1 MKSLK
6 SLPIVAFAIV
16 MFSVIAC
23 KKEGSDTNNSSRPIE
38 HWVFRSVLDTMPRM
52 ITMALNDKLWVSY
65 HTASGALYKAWKGTV
80 YFDGAVYT
88 GAHGPQ
94 PITIGDAYVENKFKQ
109 PWFVLSSK
117 GDTIAINYRY
127 KGHRFV
133 NGHVELMHSIELP
146 SKQSITINEQV
157 EASQSEGGSPIL
169 ERAFTTSLVPQGY
182 SVGLKYNLSSIVSE
196 SSTDTDGKI
205 VGLKKSDAK
214 LDDITYAEVDASLIL
229 KSNDKTKFNTTFLSR
244 PTISNR
250 NVAGGVEEEKEAPAG
265 GLHPGLKLI
274 AKSDCKS
281 CHNKNLKTIGP
292 SYVDIAKKYE
302 NNAGNISLLSSKV
315 KKGGSGVWGEQ
326 VMTAHDDL
334 PEEDIKE
341 MVTYIMSLDIDS
353 DSAAGAEVSKKQVI
367 ILTPASIKDE
377 DVLPGAVT
385 KVYDIP
391 ANTQKIPIFPGN
403 KKPKFAGIMP
413 NFNNLSGSG
422 FRDLTENFGLTASG
436 FFYIEKEGEYTF
448 QIWSDDG
455 SKVYFGDKLVMDNDG
470 MHGPAY
476 KDVTVKCV
484 KGYYPFR
491 IEFYQGGGGNYLA
504 FDWIKPGDKE
514 YEIVPA
520 ANIFHLVSE
529 NESLSGYSLP
539 MSEGNRVPGD
549 MSPLNDVHPSFDL
562 ATARPGSFKP
572 KVGGIDFKKDGRMIV
587 STWEETGSIWIIE
600 GHETGD
606 STKIKHKRIAFGL
619 AEPLGVKVV
628 EDTIYVMQK
637 QEITKLVDTNGDDII
652 DEYRT
657 LSYGWRV
664 SPNFHEFGFGLVYK
678 DGFFYAT
685 LATAIQP
692 GGASTNPQIPDRGK
706 VVKINKVNGE
716 TSFIAS
722 GLRTPNGIGLGMGGE
737 IFVADNQGDWL
748 PASKIVH
755 VRDGAWFGSRSVD
768 PVGTKDRKE
777 DLPVVWL
784 PQDEIGNSPS
794 TPLGIEIG
802 PWKGQMIHGEVT
814 NGGVKR
820 VFVEKIN
827 GQLQG
832 CVFRFIQGLEA
843 GINRIAWGP
852 QGDLYAGGIGNGG
865 NWGQNGKQYYGL
877 EKLHYNGKST
887 FEMLA
892 VRAKSNGLEIEYTE
906 PVTYTASDPK
916 LYEIKQ
922 WYYKPTIDYGG
933 PKLGEQ
939 NLTVKSATV
948 SADRKKVFLEIPGI
962 KANHVVYVHL
972 RKHIISQPG
981 QTIWSTEAWYTMNQ
995 VPQNNLGTVNPDKYD
1010 FAPNTLSP
1018 SEVADGWKLLFDG
1031 KSLNGWRNYN
1041 KQTTGKSWI
1050 IQDGAIHLNSLKTP
1064 TGWKTEDGGDII
1076 TNKKYKNFDFSCEWK
1091 INNCGNSGVFFNVVE
1106 DKKYDATYLTGIE
1119 MQVLDNLCH
1128 ADARYKKHKAGDLYD
1143 LKESKYQTVR
1153 AAGQWNE
1160 ARIRQING
1168 KIDFWLNGVNVIS
1181 AQIGDAEWK
1190 KMLADSKFK
1199 DWEGFAKTMEG
1210 HIALQDH
1217 SDKVWYRNI
1226 KIKEIK

>member
-1 MKSLK
+1 MS
-6 SLPIVAFAIV
+6 IATFAIV
-16 MFSVIAC
+16 LTFVFAC
-23 KKEGSDTNNSSRPIE
+23 KKDGSEESPSSRPIE

-52 ITMALNDKLWVSY
+52 ITMALSDKLWASY
-65 HTASGALYKAWKGTV
+65 HTSSGALYKAWKGTV

-94 PITIGDAYVENKFKQ
+94 PITIGDAYTENKYKQ
-109 PWFVLSSK
+109 PWFVLGSK
-117 GDTIAINYRY
+117 GDTLATTYKY

-133 NGHVELMHSIELP
+133 DGHVEIMHSLDLP
-146 SKQSITINEQV
+146 NKQTIYINEQV
-157 EASQSEGGSPIL
+157 EAALSSGGSPIL
-169 ERAFTTSLVPQGY
+169 LRTFNTSQVTQGN
-182 SVGLKYNLSSIVSE
+182 SVGLKYNISSIVSE
-196 SSTDTDGKI
+196 SSIETDGK
-205 VGLKKSDAK
+205 VNGLKKSEAK
-214 LDDITYAEVDASLIL
+214 LDDINYVEIDASLIL
-229 KSNDKTKFNTTFLSR
+229 KSNAATFFNTTFLTKA
-244 PTISNR
+244 TIPNR
-250 NVAGGVEEEKEAPAG
+250 NVAGGIEEENDAPAG

-292 SYVDIAKKYE
+292 SYSDIAKKYE
-302 NNAGNISLLSSKV
+302 NNEGNISLLSSKV

-326 VMTAHDDL
+326 LMTAHDDL
-334 PEEDIKE
+334 ADEDIKE
-341 MVTYIMSLDIDS
+341 MVTYIMSLDNDTE
-353 DSAAGAEVSKKQVI
+353 SASGAEAAKKQVI
-367 ILTPASIKDE
+367 TLTPATVKDE

-385 KVYDIP
+385 KIYDIQ
-391 ANTQKIPIFPGN
+391 ANTQKIPVIA
-403 KKPKFAGIMP
+403 KDRKPKMAGIMP
-413 NFNNLSGSG
+413 NFNNISGSG
-422 FRDLTENFGLTASG
+422 FRDLTENFALMANGL
-436 FFYIEKEGEYTF
+436 FYIEKEGEYTF

-455 SKVYFGDKLVMDNDG
+455 SKVYFGDQLVMDNDG
-470 MHGPAY
+470 PHGPEY
-476 KDVTVKCV
+476 KDVTVNCK

-520 ANIFHLVSE
+520 ANIFHLASE

-549 MSPLNDVHPSFDL
+549 MSPLLDVHPSFDL
-562 ATARPGSFKP
+562 APARPGTFKP

-587 STWEETGSIWIIE
+587 STWDETGSLWVIS

-606 STKIKHKRIAFGL
+606 STKMKHKRIAFGL

-652 DEYRT
+652 DEYHT

-706 VVKINKVNGE
+706 VVKINKITGE

-722 GLRTPNGIGLGMGGE
+722 GLRTPNGIGLGMNGE

-755 VRDGAWFGSRSVD
+755 VREGAWFGSRSVD

-843 GINRIAWGP
+843 GVNRIAWGP

-892 VRAKSNGLEIEYTE
+892 VRAKTNGLEIEYTE
-906 PVTYTASDPK
+906 PITHTAGDPK

-939 NLTVKSATV
+939 TLPVKSVTV
-948 SADRKKVFLEIPGI
+948 SADRKKVFLEIPDI

-981 QTIWSTEAWYTMNQ
+981 HTIWSTEAWYTMNQ
-995 VPQNNLGTVNPDKYD
+995 IPQNDLGAVNPDKYD

-1018 SEVADGWKLLFDG
+1018 SEVAEGWKLLFDG
-1031 KSLNGWRNYN
+1031 KTTAGWHNYN
-1041 KQTTGKSWI
+1041 KQGIGKSWI
-1050 IQDGAIHLNSLKTP
+1050 VQDGNLHLNSIRTP
-1064 TGWKTEDGGDII
+1064 NGWQSQDGGDIVSD
-1076 TNKKYKNFDFSCEWK
+1076 KKYKNFELSLEWK

-1106 DKKYDATYLTGIE
+1106 DKKYDQSYLTGIE
-1119 MQVLDNLCH
+1119 MQILDNLCH
-1128 ADARYKKHKAGDLYD
+1128 SDARYKKHKAGDLYD
-1143 LKESKYQTVR
+1143 LAECKYITVR
-1153 AAGQWNE
+1153 PAGQWNE

-1168 KIDFWLNGVNVIS
+1168 KIDFWLNGVKVVS
-1181 AQIGDAEWK
+1181 AQMGDAEWK
-1190 KMLADSKFK
+1190 KMLAESKFK
-1199 DWEGFAKTMEG
+1199 DWDGFAKTMEG
-1210 HIALQDH
+1210 KLALQDH
-1217 SDKVWYRNI
+1217 GDKVWYRSI
-1226 KIKEIK
+1226 KVKELK

>member
-1 MKSLK
+1 MDLK
-6 SLPIVAFAIV
+6 FRKTSILFL
-16 MFSVIAC
+16 SVITFFLSC
-23 KKEGSDTNNSSRPIE
+23 KEEGSNNSVPKRPIE

-52 ITMALNDKLWVSY
+52 ITVALDNKLWVAY
-65 HTASGALYKAWKGTV
+65 HTESGSIYKAWKGPV

-94 PITIGDAYVENKFKQ
+94 PISIGDAYFENKFAQ
-109 PWFVLSSK
+109 PWFVLGNN
-117 GDTIAINYRY
+117 GDTINPIYKY

-133 NGHVELMHSIELP
+133 NGHAELMHSLNVGKNTFLIY
-146 SKQSITINEQV
+146 EQL
-157 EASQSEGGSPIL
+157 EAASTEGGLPIFQ
-169 ERAFTTSLVPQGY
+169 RIFTTSQIPNGY
-182 SVGLKYNLSSIVSE
+182 SVGLKFNLSSVIGT
-196 SSTDTDGKI
+196 SSIETDGKMSNI
-205 VGLKKSDAK
+205 KTINST
-214 LDDITYAEVDASLIL
+214 LDDVNYADIEGSLLL
-229 KSNDKTKFNTTFLSR
+229 KSNAITKYHTTFM
-244 PTISNR
+244 PNPMVKNK
-250 NVAGGVEEEKEAPAG
+250 NVVGGMEEEEENSAG

-292 SYVDIAKKYE
+292 AYVEIAKKYE
-302 NNAGNISLLSSKV
+302 NNAQNISLLTSKV

-334 PEEDIKE
+334 AEEDIKE
-341 MVTYIMSLDIDS
+341 MVTYIMSLDNDTE
-353 DSAAGAEVSKKQVI
+353 SAVETKNNQKKVI
-367 ILTPASIKDE
+367 SLNPSLVKE
-377 DVLPGAVT
+377 DDLLPGAVT
-385 KVYDIP
+385 KIYDIEPNLQKLPSIP
-391 ANTQKIPIFPGN
+391 AS

-413 NFNNLSGSG
+413 NFDNISGSS
-422 FRDLTENFGLTASG
+422 FRELFENFALHANGY
-436 FFYIEKEGEYTF
+436 FFIEKSGQYTF

-455 SKVYFGDKLVMDNDG
+455 SRVYFGDQLVMDNDG
-470 MHGPAY
+470 VHGVEY
-476 KDVTVKCV
+476 KDVTVNCQ

-491 IEFYQGGGGNYLA
+491 IEFFQGGGGNYLA
-504 FDWIKPGDKE
+504 FDWIKPGDKD
-514 YEIVPA
+514 YEIVPTT
-520 ANIFHLVSE
+520 NIFHLASE
-529 NESLSGYSLP
+529 NASLSGYSLP
-539 MSEGNRVPGD
+539 MAEGSRVPGD
-549 MSPLNDVHPSFDL
+549 MSPLEDVHPSFDL
-562 ATARPGSFKP
+562 STARPGAFKP

-587 STWEETGSIWIIE
+587 STWEETGSVWVIA

-606 STKIKHKRIAFGL
+606 STKMKHKRIAFGL

-628 EDTIYVMQK
+628 DDTIYVMQK

-657 LSYGWRV
+657 LSYGWKV
-664 SPNFHEFGFGLVYK
+664 SPNFHEFGFGLAYK

-706 VVKINKVNGE
+706 VVKINKITGE

-722 GLRTPNGIGLGMGGE
+722 GLRTPNGIGLGMNGE

-748 PASKIVH
+748 PSSKIVH

-768 PVGTKDRKE
+768 PLGTKDRKE

-814 NGGVKR
+814 HGGVKR

-852 QGDLYAGGIGNGG
+852 QGDLYVGGIGNGG
-865 NWGQNGKQYYGL
+865 NWGQSGKQYYGL

-892 VRAKSNGLEIEYTE
+892 IRAKSNGLEIEFTE
-906 PVTYTASDPK
+906 PISYSAADPK

-922 WYYKPTIDYGG
+922 WYYKPTINYGG

-939 NLTVKSATV
+939 SLPVKSTTV
-948 SADRKKVFLEIPGI
+948 APDRKKVFLEIPGI

-972 RKHIISQPG
+972 RKHFISQQG

-995 VPQNNLGTVNPDKYD
+995 IPQNDLGTVNPDKYD

-1018 SEVADGWKLLFDG
+1018 SEMADGWKLLFDG
-1031 KSLNGWRNYN
+1031 KSLVGWHNYN
-1041 KQTTGKSWI
+1041 KKDIGKSWI
-1050 IQDGAIHLNSLKTP
+1050 IQDGAIHLNSIQTP
-1064 TGWKTEDGGDII
+1064 AGWKVEDGGDLVSD
-1076 TNKKYKNFDFSCEWK
+1076 KKYKNFEFSCEWK

-1106 DKKYDATYLTGIE
+1106 DKKYQNTYLTGVE

-1128 ADARYKKHKAGDLYD
+1128 PDSRYNKHRAGDLYD
-1143 LKESKYQTVR
+1143 LKESKYNTVR
-1153 AAGQWNE
+1153 SAGQWNE
-1160 ARIRQING
+1160 ARIRQVNG
-1168 KIDFWLNGVNVIS
+1168 KIDFWLNGVNIIS
-1181 AQIGDAEWK
+1181 AKIGDTEWN
-1190 KMLADSKFK
+1190 KMISLSKFK

-1210 HIALQDH
+1210 HLALQDH
-1217 SDKVWYRNI
+1217 GDKVWYRSI
-1226 KIKEIK
+1226 KIKELK